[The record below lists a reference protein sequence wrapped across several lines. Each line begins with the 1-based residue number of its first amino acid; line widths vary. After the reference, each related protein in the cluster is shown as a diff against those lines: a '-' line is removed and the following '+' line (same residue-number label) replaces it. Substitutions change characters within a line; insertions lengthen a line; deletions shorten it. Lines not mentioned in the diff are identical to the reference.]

1 MSTWHETL
9 QTFATWNFFGVV
21 ILLTLAE
28 WMFPRKAG
36 SSRGL
41 MRPTSNVAIG
51 FLNTYVLHATI
62 PVAAVGWAVVVEN
75 HGWGALNLLDVN
87 IWLTVP
93 ISVLAI
99 DLVHYLR
106 HLWLHRNA
114 WLWRI
119 HITHH
124 SDLDYDF
131 TTGLRFHP
139 LDALFSLLVVMTV
152 VALLGAPA
160 VAVVIAELLSTTSVL
175 VEHSNMRIPQR
186 LDRVL
191 RRLVVTPDMHRVH
204 HSRAEGD
211 TAHNLAT
218 VFSFWDRLFGTYR
231 EYAASVTAGLVI
243 GLAEFDDR
251 KHLRLDWMLAQPF
264 LPAHQHA
271 HESPNRSS
279 RSEACAPS
287 TSQ

>member
-1 MSTWHETL
+1 M
-9 QTFATWNFFGVV
+9 A
-21 ILLTLAE
+21 
-28 WMFPRKAG
+28 AG
-36 SSRGL
+36 QGR
-41 MRPTSNVAIG
+41 
-51 FLNTYVLHATI
+51 
-62 PVAAVGWAVVVEN
+62 
-75 HGWGALNLLDVN
+75 HGWGALNLLHVN
-87 IWLTVP
+87 IWLAVP

-99 DLVHYLR
+99 DLAHYLR
-106 HLWLHRNA
+106 HLWLHQNA

-139 LDALFSLLVVMTV
+139 LDALFSLLVVMAV

-160 VAVVIAELLSTTSVL
+160 LAVVVAGLLSTTNVL
-175 VEHSNMRIPQR
+175 IEHSNMRMPQR

-191 RRLVVTPDMHRVH
+191 RCLVVTPDMHRVH

-211 TAHNLAT
+211 TSHNLAT

-231 EYAASVTAGLVI
+231 EYPASATAGLVI

-264 LPAHQHA
+264 LHGDERAHDLLNGSSSA
-271 HESPNRSS
+271 DGSPNG
-279 RSEACAPS
+279 
-287 TSQ
+287 